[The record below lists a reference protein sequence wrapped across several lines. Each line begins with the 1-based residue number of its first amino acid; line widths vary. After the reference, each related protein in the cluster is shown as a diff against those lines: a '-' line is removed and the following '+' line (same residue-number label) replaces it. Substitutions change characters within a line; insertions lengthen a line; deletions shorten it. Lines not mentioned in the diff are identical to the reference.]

1 MKVFARVRRPKKA
14 RGNILFRYGWKI
26 TLLLLLAGAVFAV
39 FLFYGTW
46 AQTFHMKSVGEMP
59 ERSTVYDADGKI
71 YSRLAGANRL
81 KVSLSEVSPEF
92 IAAVL
97 AREDARFYDHKGIDW
112 RGVVRALSRD
122 VVRMKAKEGASSL
135 TMQLARNSLPLGGRT
150 FSRKLLEAMV
160 ALRIER
166 EFTKQQI
173 LELYVNRIYFGS
185 GCYGVETASQA
196 YFGKNA
202 SKLNLSEA
210 ALLAGLIRGPNRF
223 SPLKNPKGAAVQ
235 RDAVLDRMVAL
246 KKITSSQA
254 EQAKKTKIVTH
265 PKRMPQIQE
274 NYAMDAVQRALSL
287 ILTQDQMDDGGL
299 SIYTTLD
306 SSVQN
311 AAQDAL
317 ETQLSKIERQSNFR
331 HPTKAE
337 YKPPENGEGD
347 AAMPYLE
354 GAVVMIDNASGGI
367 RALVGGRDYAQSKF
381 NRALAPANRQIGSA
395 FKPFV
400 YTVAFSH
407 GLFPSSA
414 ISDGPI
420 QPGEIDGA
428 GNWSPGNSDGT
439 YGGVMPCS
447 YGLIHSR
454 NTMSV
459 RVGQFAGLDTVQK
472 IANDLGIA
480 QNIPHG
486 PASYIGSFE
495 SNLKDLTSAYT
506 VFPNAGVRRQA
517 YIIERIDDQR
527 HKPIY
532 LSAHISSP
540 ALDPGAT
547 WMTSRLMQEVLTQGT
562 AASARSLGFKLPA
575 AGKTGTTNDYKDAWF
590 IGYTTTLTC
599 GVWVG
604 FDQPTTIIP
613 HGYGA
618 ALALP
623 VWTQVNIIQPNHC
636 NRPCH
641 CNTRRSVRFPTNS
654 PPPAAGGP
662 VRLTILIC
670 LSIRCQTPPARC
682 MAGSNGRLH
691 NRPRMGLRKRL
702 RSRAASSN
710 RSGDSSDANG
720 FRTNAVN
727 CDGQSS
733 TGKIQHARSLL

>member
-1 MKVFARVRRPKKA
+1 MKLLARLQRPKKT
-14 RGNILFRYGWKI
+14 RGNILLRYGWKI

-39 FLFYGTW
+39 LLFYGTW
-46 AQTFHMKSVGEMP
+46 AQTFDMKNGGEMP
-59 ERSTVYDADGKI
+59 ERSTVYDVDGKI

-81 KVSLSEVSPEF
+81 KVSLSEVSPFF
-92 IAAVL
+92 IATVL
-97 AREDARFYDHKGIDW
+97 AREDTRFYEHKGIDW
-112 RGVVRALSRD
+112 RGVLRALSRD
-122 VVRMKAKEGASSL
+122 VVSMSAKEGASSL

-210 ALLAGLIRGPNRF
+210 ALLAGLIRSPNRF
-223 SPLKNPKGAAVQ
+223 SPLKNPGGAAIQ

-246 KKITSSQA
+246 KKITPAQA
-254 EQAKKTKIVTH
+254 GQAKRAKVVTH

-306 SSVQN
+306 PSVQN
-311 AAQDAL
+311 NAQDAL
-317 ETQLSKIERQSNFR
+317 ETQLTKIERQSNFH
-331 HPTKAE
+331 HPTKAD

-354 GAVVMIDNASGGI
+354 GAVVLIDNASGGI

-381 NRALAPANRQIGSA
+381 NRAMAPANRQVGSA

-400 YTVAFSH
+400 YTIAFSH
-407 GLFPSSA
+407 GLLPGAA
-414 ISDGPI
+414 ISDDPI
-420 QPGEIDGA
+420 RAGEIEGA
-428 GNWSPGNSDGT
+428 GSWSPANSDGT
-439 YGGVMPCS
+439 YGGVEPCS

-459 RVGQFAGLDTVQK
+459 RVGQFAGLDAVQK
-472 IANDLGIA
+472 VANDLGIA
-480 QNIPHG
+480 QSIPHG
-486 PASYIGSFE
+486 PAIYIGSFE
-495 SNLKDLTSAYT
+495 TNLKDLTAAYS
-506 VFPNAGVRRQA
+506 VFPNAGVRKQA
-517 YIIERIDDQR
+517 YVIERIDDQQ

-532 LSAHISSP
+532 LAAHITSP
-540 ALDPGAT
+540 GLEPGAA
-547 WMTSRLMQEVLTQGT
+547 WMTSQLMEDVLTKGT
-562 AASARSLGFKLPA
+562 AASARSSGFKLPA

-590 IGYTTTLTC
+590 VGYTSTLTC

-604 FDQPTTIIP
+604 FDQPTTIVP

-623 VWTQVNIIQPNHC
+623 VWTQVMNKASRHYPAEELQPTMPIQRATVCSISNQLATTGC
-636 NRPCH
+636 M
-641 CNTRRSVRFPTNS
+641 
-654 PPPAAGGP
+654 AAGTAYDIDLP
-662 VRLTILIC
+662 VSKIPTAACQVHGGSQWPFAQQFQNVPSKAGDFPSRMFRSFRRLF
-670 LSIRCQTPPARC
+670 
-682 MAGSNGRLH
+682 GGR
-691 NRPRMGLRKRL
+691 
-702 RSRAASSN
+702 
-710 RSGDSSDANG
+710 
-720 FRTNAVN
+720 
-727 CDGQSS
+727 
-733 TGKIQHARSLL
+733 

>member
-1 MKVFARVRRPKKA
+1 MKLFARLRRPKKA
-14 RGNILFRYGWKI
+14 RGNILFRYGWKVA
-26 TLLLLLAGAVFAV
+26 LLLLLAGAGFAV

-46 AQTFHMKSVGEMP
+46 AQTFDMKKVGEMP
-59 ERSTVYDADGKI
+59 ERSTVYDVDGKI

-81 KVSLSEVSPEF
+81 KVSLSEVSPQF

-97 AREDARFYDHKGIDW
+97 AREDTRFYDHKGIDW
-112 RGVVRALSRD
+112 RGVLRALVRD
-122 VVRMKAKEGASSL
+122 VLSMSAKEGASSL

-173 LELYVNRIYFGS
+173 LELYVNRIYFGT

-210 ALLAGLIRGPNRF
+210 ALLAGLIRSPNRF
-223 SPLKNPKGAAVQ
+223 SPLKNPEGAAIQ
-235 RDAVLDRMVAL
+235 RDAVLDRMAAL
-246 KKITSSQA
+246 KKITPSQA
-254 EQAKKTKIVTH
+254 EQAKKTKIVTR

-274 NYAMDAVQRALSL
+274 NYAMDAVQRSLSL
-287 ILTQDQMDDGGL
+287 ILTEDQMDDGGL

-306 SSVQN
+306 PAVQN

-317 ETQLSKIERQSNFR
+317 EAQLSKIERQSNFR

-347 AAMPYLE
+347 SAMPYLE
-354 GAVVMIDNASGGI
+354 GAVVVIDNASGGI

-381 NRALAPANRQIGSA
+381 NRALAPANRQVGSA

-400 YTVAFSH
+400 YAIAFSH
-407 GLFPSSA
+407 GLLPGAA

-428 GNWSPGNSDGT
+428 GNWAPANSDGT
-439 YGGVMPCS
+439 YGGTMPCS
-447 YGLIHSR
+447 YGLVHSR

-459 RVGQFAGLDTVQK
+459 RVGQFAGLDAVQK

-480 QNIPHG
+480 QNVPHG

-506 VFPNAGVRRQA
+506 VFSNAGLRRQA
-517 YIIERIDDQR
+517 YIIERIDDQQ

-532 LSAHISSP
+532 LAAHITSQ
-540 ALDPGAT
+540 AVEPGAA
-547 WMTSRLMQEVLTQGT
+547 WMTSAIMENVLTKGT
-562 AASARSLGFKLPA
+562 AASARSLGFGLPA

-590 IGYTTTLTC
+590 VGYTSTLTC

-604 FDQPTTIIP
+604 FDQPTTIVAR
-613 HGYGA
+613 GYGA

-623 VWTQVNIIQPNHC
+623 VWTQVMNKASRHYPAEPLQPKMPLQRATVCSLSNQLATTGCTSTGSAYDIDLPLDKIPAVACQIHGGAQWPFAQHAP
-636 NRPCH
+636 NGPQKARA
-641 CNTRRSVRFPTNS
+641 FP
-654 PPPAAGGP
+654 
-662 VRLTILIC
+662 
-670 LSIRCQTPPARC
+670 
-682 MAGSNGRLH
+682 GRLF
-691 NRPRMGLRKRL
+691 N
-702 RSRAASSN
+702 S
-710 RSGDSSDANG
+710 
-720 FRTNAVN
+720 FRRFF
-727 CDGQSS
+727 G
-733 TGKIQHARSLL
+733 GR

>member
-1 MKVFARVRRPKKA
+1 MKYFARLRRPKSSW
-14 RGNILFRYGWKI
+14 GGVVFRYGWKI
-26 TLLLLLAGAVFAV
+26 TLLFLLFGALFAV

-46 AQTFHMKSVGEMP
+46 AQTFDMKNVGEMP
-59 ERSTVYDADGKI
+59 ERSTVYDVDGKI

-81 KVSLSEVSPEF
+81 KVSLSEVSPQF
-92 IAAVL
+92 IAALL
-97 AREDARFYDHKGIDW
+97 AREDTRFYSHKGIDW
-112 RGVVRALSRD
+112 RGVLRALVRD
-122 VVRMKAKEGASSL
+122 VFSMSAKEGASSL
-135 TMQLARNSLPLGGRT
+135 TQQLARNSLPLGGRT
-150 FSRKLLEAMV
+150 FSRKVLEAMV

-166 EFTKQQI
+166 QFTKQQI

-196 YFGKNA
+196 YFGKDA

-210 ALLAGLIRGPNRF
+210 ALLAGLIRSPNRF
-223 SPLKNPKGAAVQ
+223 SPLKNPEGAAIQ
-235 RDAVLDRMVAL
+235 RDAVLDRMVEL
-246 KKITSSQA
+246 KKITRAQA
-254 EQAKKTKIVTH
+254 DQAKKAKIVTH
-265 PKRMPQIQE
+265 PKRMPQVQE

-306 SSVQN
+306 PAVQN
-311 AAQDAL
+311 AAHEAL
-317 ETQLSKIERQSNFR
+317 DTQLSKIERQSNFR

-354 GAVVMIDNASGGI
+354 GAVVVIDNASGGI
-367 RALVGGRDYAQSKF
+367 RALVGGRDYSQSKF
-381 NRALAPANRQIGSA
+381 NRALAPANRQVGSA

-400 YTVAFSH
+400 YAVAFSH
-407 GLFPSSA
+407 GLLPGAA

-428 GNWSPGNSDGT
+428 GNWSPANSDGT
-439 YGGVMPCS
+439 YGGIMPCS
-447 YGLIHSR
+447 YGLVHSR

-459 RVGQFAGLDTVQK
+459 RVGQFAGLDAVQRVGK
-472 IANDLGIA
+472 DLGIA

-495 SNLKDLTSAYT
+495 SDLKDLTSAYT
-506 VFPNAGVRRQA
+506 VFPNEGVRRQA
-517 YIIERIDDQR
+517 YIIERIDDQQ

-532 LSAHISSP
+532 LAAHITSQ
-540 ALDPGAT
+540 AIDPSAA
-547 WMTSRLMQEVLTQGT
+547 WMTSEVMEDVLTKGT

-590 IGYTTTLTC
+590 VGYTSTLTC

-604 FDQPTTIIP
+604 FDQPTTIVS

-623 VWTQVNIIQPNHC
+623 VWTQVMSKASRHYPAEPLQPKMPIQRARVCSISNQLATTGC
-636 NRPCH
+636 
-641 CNTRRSVRFPTNS
+641 S
-654 PPPAAGGP
+654 AAGSAYDIDLP
-662 VRLTILIC
+662 IDKIPTVA
-670 LSIRCQTPPARC
+670 CQVHEGTQWPFAQQPPNGLPKARTLP
-682 MAGSNGRLH
+682 GRLF
-691 NRPRMGLRKRL
+691 N
-702 RSRAASSN
+702 S
-710 RSGDSSDANG
+710 
-720 FRTNAVN
+720 FRRFF
-727 CDGQSS
+727 G
-733 TGKIQHARSLL
+733 GR